1 MVVKFDELRV
11 LKIAENIADDIWQQ
25 VSLWS
30 SFEKSTVGKQL
41 TRAADSIGAN
51 IAEAYGRFHYGEKLQ
66 FLYFAR
72 GSLFETKYWIN
83 RTAVRKLLPQLQTE
97 KYANELSQLAH
108 QLNTFAKNTKSQK
121 YTKGQPGYIREPESI
136 YQLAETTQE
145 YQFLFENDALFSLEE
160 IEALQTTP
168 NFEP

>member
-11 LKIAENIADDIWQQ
+11 MKAAENIADDIWKQ
-25 VSLWS
+25 VSIWS

-41 TRAADSIGAN
+41 TRAVDSIGAN

-83 RTAVRKLLPQLQTE
+83 RTAVRKLFPQLQTE

-108 QLNTFAKNTKSQK
+108 QLNTFAKNTKAQK
-121 YTKGQPGYIREPESI
+121 YAKNQSAYIREPETP
-136 YQLAETTQE
+136 YQLTETTHE
-145 YQFLFENDALFSLEE
+145 YQFLFGDDALFSPAE
-160 IEALQTTP
+160 IESLQTIP
-168 NFEP
+168 NDEP

>member
-11 LKIAENIADDIWQQ
+11 MKTAENIADDIWKQ
-25 VSLWS
+25 VSLWA
-30 SFEKSTVGKQL
+30 SFEQSTVGKQL

-121 YTKGQPGYIREPESI
+121 YAKNQSGYIREPETP
-136 YQLAETTQE
+136 YQLTETTQD
-145 YQFLFENDALFSLEE
+145 YQLLFADGDLFSPEE
-160 IEALQTTP
+160 IESLQTIP
-168 NFEP
+168 NDEP

>member
-11 LKIAENIADDIWQQ
+11 MKTAENIADDIWKQI
-25 VSLWS
+25 SLWPP
-30 SFEKSTVGKQL
+30 FEKSTVGKQL

-72 GSLFETKYWIN
+72 GSLFETKYWVN

-108 QLNTFAKNTKSQK
+108 QLNAFAKNTKSQK
-121 YTKGQPGYIREPESI
+121 YATKKSNHLREPQPAYQIAESNH
-136 YQLAETTQE
+136 E
-145 YQFLFENDALFSLEE
+145 YQFLFENGALFSPDE
-160 IEALQTTP
+160 IQSLQIIP
-168 NFEP
+168 NDKS

>member
-11 LKIAENIADDIWQQ
+11 MKAAENIADDIWKQ
-25 VSLWS
+25 VSIWS

-41 TRAADSIGAN
+41 TRAVDSIGAN
-51 IAEAYGRFHYGEKLQ
+51 IAEAYGRFNYGEKLQ

-72 GSLFETKYWIN
+72 GSLFETKYWVN

-121 YTKGQPGYIREPESI
+121 YAKNQSSYIRELETP
-136 YQLAETTQE
+136 YQLPETTHE
-145 YQFLFENDALFSLEE
+145 YQFLFEDDALFSPEE
-160 IEALQTTP
+160 IESLQTIP
-168 NFEP
+168 NDGS

>member
-11 LKIAENIADDIWQQ
+11 LKTAENIADDIWRHA
-25 VSLWS
+25 SLWP
-30 SFEKSTVGKQL
+30 SFEKTTVGRQL

-83 RTAVRKLLPQLQTE
+83 RTAVRKLMPKMLTE
-97 KYANELSQLAH
+97 KYAKELSQLAH
-108 QLNTFAKNTKSQK
+108 QLNSFAKNTKLQK
-121 YTKGQPGYIREPESI
+121 YAAKKTNHIRESQPAYQITES
-136 YQLAETTQE
+136 EHE
-145 YQFLFENDALFSLEE
+145 HQFLFEDGLLFLPDE
-160 IEALQTTP
+160 IKSLQTFP
-168 NFEP
+168 SDQA

>member
-11 LKIAENIADDIWQQ
+11 LKAAENIADDLWKK
-25 VSLWS
+25 VSVWA
-30 SFEKSTVGKQL
+30 SFEKGTVGKQL

-83 RTAVRKLLPQLQTE
+83 RTAVRKLLPELQVK
-97 KYANELSQLAH
+97 KYANDLSQLAH
-108 QLNTFAKNTKSQK
+108 QLNTFAKKTKVQRRSNNK
-121 YTKGQPGYIREPESI
+121 DNAVREPEI
-136 YQLAETTQE
+136 V
-145 YQFLFENDALFSLEE
+145 YQFAGTHHEYGFFFEDGDLFSPDE
-160 IEALQTTP
+160 IHSLQTISE
-168 NFEP
+168 NEA

>member
-11 LKIAENIADDIWQQ
+11 MKTAENIADDIWKQ
-25 VSLWS
+25 VLLWS

-72 GSLFETKYWIN
+72 GSLFETKYWVN

-97 KYANELSQLAH
+97 KYANELSQLAR
-108 QLNTFAKNTKSQK
+108 QLNAFAQNTKSQK
-121 YTKGQPGYIREPESI
+121 YANNKSNHLREPQPAYQVDESDH
-136 YQLAETTQE
+136 E
-145 YQFLFENDALFSLEE
+145 YQFLFENGTLFSLDE
-160 IEALQTTP
+160 IESLKTIP
-168 NFEP
+168 NNES